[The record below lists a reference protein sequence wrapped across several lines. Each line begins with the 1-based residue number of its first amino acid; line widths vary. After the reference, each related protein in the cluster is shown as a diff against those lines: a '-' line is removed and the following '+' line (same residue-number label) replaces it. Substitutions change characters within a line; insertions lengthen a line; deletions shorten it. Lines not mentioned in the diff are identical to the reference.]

1 MSEQDEV
8 VRAVALDGTLRVVAA
23 RTTEVARAL
32 RCAHDPGPLGA
43 VALSR
48 LATAT
53 LLLGATAKGRQQ
65 VGIQINGD
73 GPIGELYAIADPKG
87 HVRATIGDPRV
98 EGTLESGLEPAIG
111 MGRFTVIKR
120 LDAESDAYRGVIP
133 IVHGEIG
140 RDLAEYLLS
149 SEQIPSVVAVGEQIG
164 PDGFG
169 AAGGFLLQAL
179 PDADDASLEAV
190 EAKISTLPP
199 LGEIIAEGPDAL
211 LTRLFGDDVEV
222 MVRYPAS
229 MRCTCQRERYARVLV
244 SLGVEELEQLIAEQ
258 EVTEAACQFCGT
270 VYTFNREEMSA
281 LLYGARLRLKQ
292 T

>member
-8 VRAVALDGTLRVVAA
+8 VRAVALGGTLRVVVAC
-23 RTTEVARAL
+23 TTEVARAL
-32 RCAHDPGPLGA
+32 RAAHDPGPVGA

-53 LLLGATAKGRQQ
+53 LLVGATAKGRQQ

-98 EGTLESGLEPAIG
+98 EGRLEDGLGPAIG
-111 MGRFTVIKR
+111 VGRFTVIKR
-120 LDAESDAYRGVIP
+120 LDAESNAYRGVVP

-149 SEQIPSVVAVGEQIG
+149 SEQTRSVVGVGELIG

-179 PDADDASLEAV
+179 PGADDAALEALEASV
-190 EAKISTLPP
+190 EALPP
-199 LGEIIAEGPDAL
+199 LGEIIGDGADAL
-211 LTRLFGDDVEV
+211 LARLFGDEVEV
-222 MVRYPAS
+222 LARYPAR
-229 MRCTCQRERYARVLV
+229 MRCPCKRERYARTLV
-244 SLGVEELEQLIAEQ
+244 SLGVAELEQIMAERA
-258 EVTEAACQFCGT
+258 VTEAVCQFCGT
-270 VYTFNREEMSA
+270 VDTFNREEMGA
-281 LLYGARLRLKQ
+281 LVYGARLRLKDS
-292 T
+292 